1 MIFAEESMQPGRKSR
16 NKPNNNVL
24 NYVWKSTN
32 VIQRGKD
39 SHLFQQI
46 KPSQANKIYT
56 INKYVKESLNVS
68 RI

>member
-1 MIFAEESMQPGRKSR
+1 MCLTTFEKVQMWFKEEK
-16 NKPNNNVL
+16 
-24 NYVWKSTN
+24 T
-32 VIQRGKD
+32 
-39 SHLFQQI
+39 QI